1 MIAAIGR
8 PSRTLALQERI
19 LKATLSPSADLQ
31 GSCQKNPM
39 WCVLQLAE
47 EEGEGEEGAADNND
61 AEEEEE
67 EGKEEEEEDQQA
79 APKVNPQ
86 STAMPFK
93 TQPFAADA
101 LP

>member
-1 MIAAIGR
+1 MMMIAAIGR

-31 GSCQKNPM
+31 GSCQKKPM

-47 EEGEGEEGAADNND
+47 EVGEGEEGEADKD

-67 EGKEEEEEDQQA
+67 EGKEEEEEEEDQ
-79 APKVNPQ
+79 
-86 STAMPFK
+86 
-93 TQPFAADA
+93 
-101 LP
+101 